1 MQVELHQPGTCSR
14 AAPTNTMTYRVFM
27 RVSLSLRVLDR
38 TALTEE
44 YSTDAQKVTLHL
56 TETSMTILTRT

>member
-1 MQVELHQPGTCSR
+1 MQVELHQPGTGSR
-14 AAPTNTMTYRVFM
+14 AAPHNTVTYRVFM
-27 RVSLSLRVLDR
+27 RVSLSLRVLDT
-38 TALTEE
+38 TALRQA